1 MSDSPSYINYFTD
14 YTNIRQ
20 SLFLGSKVGLIENL
34 RNEFP
39 VIWNLYKQLK
49 SLDWD
54 ENEIDI
60 SSCRNEFK
68 TLPKETCD
76 LMIRTLA
83 WQYEA
88 DSSAAHIGSLMLPFV
103 NNSELT
109 CYLIE
114 LMKNECLTE
123 DHEVLTPDG
132 WKRISAITVK
142 DNVAQWNCDTKEI
155 SFVNPRRVTD
165 RPHLGKMYHIYDDDG
180 IINQITT
187 GNHRLPVEHANAD
200 VLGGIRHTT
209 TQALGLT
216 SEWSIPTMGLA
227 ANGLQM
233 TPQEKLYIAIGMDGG
248 TYGFNSYS
256 LLVDNQAKLD
266 RVLELAKQAN
276 WKVKQVTGNTGS
288 DDVKFLT
295 LVPPLS
301 WYVSDLDNFG
311 WFKLSDISSN
321 WATDFIKEIQHWGKN
336 TPGSDKAE
344 FTLTDERVKKVT
356 AIAKLAGYHTTY
368 SYTGMTT
375 ALSFS
380 IIDKISCDKL
390 HRDEV
395 DYNGQ
400 VYCLTV
406 SSGYFLV
413 RHRNVVS
420 ITGNCLHSLAY
431 KVIVENS
438 FDNPEEFLQT
448 LLSIE
453 ESFKRLGTVKKVFDE
468 TYKVAHEFALG
479 VVTDE
484 AVVRRAIF
492 KFWVAALALER
503 IQFMS
508 SFAITFGLAE
518 QGYFVPIAKLV
529 QKIFN
534 EEFQVHVQADKA
546 ILRNEMALESNF
558 SAYLESLDDIC
569 AIIKEVVEGELTWTD
584 FLFGDKDEIAGI
596 RKKNIRNFV
605 LYSATDVYRFLGIES
620 PFETV
625 TENPLPYMN
634 KWATIDDNQASPQE
648 ESVGNYLLGGY
659 INDMSEVD
667 MSKYGLEF

>member
-20 SLFLGSKVGLIENL
+20 SLFLGSKVGLVENL

-68 TLPKETCD
+68 TLPKETSD

-132 WKRISAITVK
+132 WKRISTVTLK
-142 DNVAQWNCDTKEI
+142 DKVAQWCYEDKQI
-155 SFVNPRRVTD
+155 SFVNPRRIAD
-165 RPHLGKMYHIYDDDG
+165 RPHLGKMYHIYDDNG
-180 IINQITT
+180 TVNQITT
-187 GNHRLPVEHANAD
+187 GNHRLPVKHTNTSLLSG
-200 VLGGIRHTT
+200 VQHTT
-209 TQALGLT
+209 TQDLSLT
-216 SEWSIPTMGLA
+216 SEWSIPTTGFA
-227 ANGLQM
+227 ANGVHM
-233 TPQEKLYIAIGMDGG
+233 TPQEKLYVAVAMEGG
-248 TYGFNSYS
+248 AYGFNSYS
-256 LLVDNQAKLD
+256 LLIDNQAKLN
-266 RVLELAKQAN
+266 RVLELAKQAD
-276 WKVKQVTGNTGS
+276 WKVQQVTGNTGS
-288 DDVKFLT
+288 DDIKFLT
-295 LVPPLS
+295 LHPSVS
-301 WYVSDLDNFG
+301 WYVSDIGNFE
-311 WFKLSDISSN
+311 WFKLDAISST
-321 WATDFIKEIQHWGKN
+321 WANDFLKEIQHWGKN
-336 TPGSDKAE
+336 TPGSDKVQ
-344 FTLTDERVKKVT
+344 FSLTDERVKKVT
-356 AIAKLAGYHTTY
+356 AIAKLGGYHTTY
-368 SYTGMTT
+368 SYSGMATT
-375 ALSFS
+375 LTFS
-380 IIDKISCDKL
+380 MIDKISCDQL

-406 SSGYFLV
+406 PEGYFLV
-413 RHRNVVS
+413 RHRNVIS

-453 ESFKRLGTVKKVFDE
+453 ESFKRLDTVKKVFDQ
-468 TYKVAHEFALG
+468 TYQVAHQHALG
-479 VVTDE
+479 LIKDE
-484 AVVRRAIF
+484 AVIRRAIF
-492 KFWVAALALER
+492 KFWVAVLSLER

-534 EEFQVHVQADKA
+534 EEFQVHVQADKV
-546 ILRNEMALESNF
+546 ILRNEMELENNF

-569 AIIKEVVEGELTWTD
+569 DIIKEVVEGELTWTD
-584 FLFGDKDEIAGI
+584 FLFGDKEEIAGI
-596 RKKNIRNFV
+596 RKKKIRDFV

-659 INDMSEVD
+659 INDMAEVD